1 MQHLKQPI
9 QEAAQRL
16 YADMVA
22 VRRHLHSQPEL
33 SYREHETSRYV
44 QAQLSAAGIPFQN
57 GIADTGIV
65 AVIEGKNPH
74 KVTTAL
80 RADMDALPIHE
91 ENDVSYKSKYAGIM
105 HACGHDAHTS
115 ALLGAARILHSLR
128 HEWEGTVRCIFQPA
142 EEKAP
147 GGASLMIRD
156 GVLQNPTPN
165 SIIGQHVFPMLPAGM
180 VGFRRGRM
188 MASSDEIAIS
198 VKGRGGHGAVPQL
211 SIDPI
216 AISAQVVVAL
226 QQLVSRI
233 ADPIVPSVL
242 TLGKIYSVGGTHNV
256 IPEEVRIEGTF
267 RTMDEKWRFEAHE
280 RIRRIVLGVAE
291 SMGAKASIDIVVGY
305 PFLVNDDALTER
317 CIQAAIDYLGA
328 DKVRDI
334 PIRMT
339 SEDFAYYTHHIPG
352 CFYRLGTADFERGI
366 TSQVHTPTFDI
377 DEAALVTGA
386 GLMSWLSLNE
396 LATAISAL

>member
-1 MQHLKQPI
+1 
-9 QEAAQRL
+9 
-16 YADMVA
+16 MVA

-188 MASSDEIAIS
+188 MASSDEISIS
-198 VKGRGGHGAVPQL
+198 IKGRGGHGAVPQL

>member
-33 SYREHETSRYV
+33 SYCEHETSRYV

-74 KVTTAL
+74 KATTAL

-128 HEWEGTVRCIFQPA
+128 HEWEGTVKCIFQPA

-198 VKGRGGHGAVPQL
+198 IKGRGGHGAVPQL

-233 ADPIVPSVL
+233 ADPIIPSVL
-242 TLGKIYSVGGTHNV
+242 TLGKIYSVGGTYNV

-280 RIRRIVLGVAE
+280 RIRRIVLGLAE
-291 SMGAKASIDIVVGY
+291 SMGAKASIDIIVGY

-339 SEDFAYYTHHIPG
+339 SEDFAYYTHHVPG

-396 LATAISAL
+396 LASAADES

>member
-1 MQHLKQPI
+1 
-9 QEAAQRL
+9 
-16 YADMVA
+16 MVA
-22 VRRHLHSQPEL
+22 VRRYLHSQPEL
-33 SYREHETSRYV
+33 SYREYETSRYV
-44 QAQLSAAGIPFQN
+44 QAQLSIAGIPFQN

-74 KVTTAL
+74 KATTAL

-91 ENDVSYKSKYAGIM
+91 ENDVPYKSRYAGIM

-128 HEWEGTVRCIFQPA
+128 HEWEGTIKCIFQPA

-188 MASSDEIAIS
+188 MASSDEISIS
-198 VKGRGGHGAVPQL
+198 IKGRGGHGAVPQL

-291 SMGAKASIDIVVGY
+291 SMGAKACVDIVVGY

-339 SEDFAYYTHHIPG
+339 SEDFAYYTHHVPG

-377 DEAALVTGA
+377 DETALVTGA

-396 LATAISAL
+396 LASVAAEP

>member
-188 MASSDEIAIS
+188 MASSDEISIS
-198 VKGRGGHGAVPQL
+198 IKGRGGHGAVPQL

>member
-156 GVLQNPTPN
+156 GVLQNPTLN

-198 VKGRGGHGAVPQL
+198 IKGRGGHGAVPQL

>member
-198 VKGRGGHGAVPQL
+198 IKGRGGHGAVPQL